1 MGLGEAFTGFWLGK
15 LRERDHL
22 GDQGAEGT
30 IILKRIFMKLYLGVQ
45 NGSYWLRIV
54 QVNAVMNIRVA

>member
-1 MGLGEAFTGFWLGK
+1 LGK